1 MEDMMPRPDN
11 RLARAKRP
19 TEEFRLSWDFVNDAE
34 ASDSYVSHTIT
45 ATVVS
50 TGADATGIFLQ
61 SPTRLPDFVD
71 PDGRLHITLGVQV
84 QGGTD
89 GLDYDV
95 TFRLVTTQGD
105 AFERV
110 VRVAVR
116 A

>member
-1 MEDMMPRPDN
+1 MPRPDKQ
-11 RLARAKRP
+11 LARAKRP
-19 TEEFRLSWDFVNDAE
+19 LEEFRLSWDFVNDVE
-34 ASDSYVSHTIT
+34 ASDSYASHTIS

-50 TGADATGIFLQ
+50 TGADVTGTFLQ
-61 SPTRLPDFVD
+61 SPTRIGATGAV
-71 PDGRLHITLGVQV
+71 LGVQV
-84 QGGTD
+84 QAGTD

-95 TFRLVTTQGD
+95 LFRLVTTQGD